1 MLLTIKRA
9 IAKNIGKNLELCKDA
24 FEEGRKQGRI
34 LVTAEKEKAKQK
46 EESNKVA
53 EPTPDTTKSN
63 QYAYDRATQT
73 SSTPA

>member
-24 FEEGRKQGRI
+24 FEEGRKQGI
-34 LVTAEKEKAKQK
+34 MLNEKYKAKPK
-46 EESNKVA
+46 EDTNPVA
-53 EPTPDTTKSN
+53 EPTEKTVESN

-73 SSTPA
+73 TSTPA